1 MKENTVRVFVFID
14 ALGWKQA
21 ERYGFL
27 RDLLPNRRPI
37 EMQFGY
43 SCTAIP
49 TILTGERPAV
59 HGHLA
64 FYDWAP
70 ERSPFRAMRWVAPFF
85 RPRSFWRR
93 GRVRNVLSRLVKK
106 LYGFTGYFQL
116 YAVPLERLPK
126 LDYCE
131 KRDMF
136 VPGGLAPVPNLAD
149 AWEGQGMRWHISDWR
164 KPEEENFRVAEAL
177 LAKGALD
184 RAFVYAAAFD
194 ALQHDRV
201 GDDAALRPAV
211 ERYAGLVRSLHAA
224 LVAAGRPFE
233 LTVFSDHGMTP
244 LRGTADAPAALA
256 AAGLAWGKDYAS
268 AIDSTM
274 ARLWWLRPGAK
285 EAAEAAFAPFR
296 GRWLSREDMERHG
309 LWREDRKFG
318 DAIFLADA
326 GVQFC
331 PSDMGVKPLA
341 GMHGFDPAD
350 EDSTACWLSTAP
362 VPGGV
367 ARVCDYFRAMT
378 APASPA
384 IDAAGSPGVE

>member
-1 MKENTVRVFVFID
+1 MGPSDQSTVKVFVFID

-49 TILTGERPAV
+49 TILTGERPSV

-70 ERSPFRAMRWVAPFF
+70 ERSPFRAMRWVAPLL

-93 GRVRNVLSRLVKK
+93 GRVRNVLSRLVKR

-131 KRDMF
+131 KRDLF

-149 AWEGQGMRWHISDWR
+149 VWQAQGMRWHVSDWR
-164 KPEEENFRVAEAL
+164 RPEEENFRVAEAL

-194 ALQHDRV
+194 A
-201 GDDAALRPAV
+201 

-244 LRGTADAPAALA
+244 LRGTQDAPAALA
-256 AAGLAWGKDYAS
+256 AAGLVWGKDYAS

-296 GRWLSREDMERHG
+296 GRWLSRAEMEANG
-309 LWREDRKFG
+309 IWRDDRRFG

-331 PSDMGVKPLA
+331 PSDMGAKPLA

-362 VPGGV
+362 VPEGV
-367 ARVCDYFRAMT
+367 ARVCDYFRAAT
-378 APASPA
+378 A
-384 IDAAGSPGVE
+384 